1 MKIWLQQSLWLCG
14 SPQTVENSERWEY
27 QTTWPASWEI
37 SMQVKKQQLEPDT
50 GAMDW
55 FQSGKGVWQGCI
67 LSPWATELRLR
78 QALVMDRE
86 TWHAAVHRHKES
98 DATEQVNWTEWTDL
112 NAKKI
117 CIFVILCFQNCLRMC
132 FSFPL
137 VDNLAYNEIK
147 SFFFRTFN
155 VWHFY
160 NLFSRESKLVSHLFW
175 LFHTDNRSLS
185 S

>member
-86 TWHAAVHRHKES
+86 TWHAAVHR
-98 DATEQVNWTEWTDL
+98 DT
-112 NAKKI
+112 
-117 CIFVILCFQNCLRMC
+117 
-132 FSFPL
+132 
-137 VDNLAYNEIK
+137 K
-147 SFFFRTFN
+147 SRTQ
-155 VWHFY
+155 
-160 NLFSRESKLVSHLFW
+160 LSKLTELTELIWMQKNTYFCYFMFSK
-175 LFHTDNRSLS
+175 LS
-185 S
+185 KNVFFLPISW